1 MKSFKF
7 VLIAAC
13 AAIGLNAEVLTKT
26 TDISLG
32 GKKVGKIEVLTPV
45 EVVSKDGA
53 KAKIKVKGAVSANY
67 LAQIQRSVKNAEIFT
82 VFDAQSETNFKKIK
96 EVEDDYG
103 ELWYEVEGTYEVAA
117 DALGSDAN
125 ALYKQA
131 QQKYEETCSA
141 CHRLHEPNSF
151 TAAQWPANLQS
162 MIDTNYVALE
172 ETELNLIVKY
182 LQHNAPA
189 LVASREKFSGVCSLN
204 LDFMFYGS
212 KFNLGRLAR

>member
-1 MKSFKF
+1 MKNLNLA
-7 VLIAAC
+7 LIVAC
-13 AAIGLNAEVLTKT
+13 VTAICLNAEVLTKT
-26 TDISLG
+26 AEISLG

-45 EVVSKDGA
+45 EVIAKEGA
-53 KAKIKVKGAVSANY
+53 KAKISVKGAVSGNY
-67 LAQIQRSVKNAEIFT
+67 IAQMQRSVKNAEIFT
-82 VFDAQSETNFKKIK
+82 VFDAESEANFKKIK

-117 DALGSDAN
+117 DALGGDAN

-162 MIDTNYVALE
+162 MIDTNYVSLE

-182 LQHNAPA
+182 LQHNAKDA
-189 LVASREKFSGVCSLN
+189 K
-204 LDFMFYGS
+204 
-212 KFNLGRLAR
+212 

>member
-7 VLIAAC
+7 VLVAAC
-13 AAIGLNAEVLTKT
+13 AAAISLNAEVLTKT

-67 LAQIQRSVKNAEIFT
+67 LAQIQRSVKNTEIFT
-82 VFDAQSETNFKKIK
+82 
-96 EVEDDYG
+96 
-103 ELWYEVEGTYEVAA
+103 A
-117 DALGSDAN
+117 DALGSAAN

-162 MIDTNYVALE
+162 MIDTNYVSLE

-182 LQHNAPA
+182 LQHNAKA
-189 LVASREKFSGVCSLN
+189 VE
-204 LDFMFYGS
+204 
-212 KFNLGRLAR
+212 

>member
-13 AAIGLNAEVLTKT
+13 AAAIGLNAEVLTKT

-82 VFDAQSETNFKKIK
+82 VFDDENEANFKKIK

-103 ELWYEVEGTYEVAA
+103 EIWYEVEGTYEIAA
-117 DALGSDAN
+117 DALGNDAN
-125 ALYKQA
+125 TLYKQA
-131 QQKYEETCSA
+131 QQKYEEACSP

-151 TAAQWPANLQS
+151 TTAQWPGNLQG
-162 MIDTNYVALE
+162 MIESGFVALD
-172 ETELNLIVKY
+172 ETDLNLILKF
-182 LQHNAPA
+182 LQHN
-189 LVASREKFSGVCSLN
+189 
-204 LDFMFYGS
+204 S
-212 KFNLGRLAR
+212 KESE

>member
-13 AAIGLNAEVLTKT
+13 AAAISLNAEVLTKT
-26 TDISLG
+26 TDISLD

-45 EVVSKDGA
+45 EVASKDGA

-82 VFDAQSETNFKKIK
+82 VFDDENEANFKKIK

-103 ELWYEVEGTYEVAA
+103 EIWYEVEGTYEIAA
-117 DALGSDAN
+117 DALGNDAN
-125 ALYKQA
+125 TLYKQA
-131 QQKYEETCSA
+131 QQKYEEACSP

-151 TAAQWPANLQS
+151 TAAQWPGNLQG
-162 MIDTNYVALE
+162 MIESGFVALD
-172 ETELNLIVKY
+172 ETDLNLILKF
-182 LQHNAPA
+182 LQHN
-189 LVASREKFSGVCSLN
+189 
-204 LDFMFYGS
+204 S
-212 KFNLGRLAR
+212 KESE

>member
-7 VLIAAC
+7 VLVAAC
-13 AAIGLNAEVLTKT
+13 AAAISLNAEILTKT
-26 TDISLG
+26 TEISLD

-82 VFDAQSETNFKKIK
+82 VFDAESEANFKKIK

-117 DALGSDAN
+117 D

-182 LQHNAPA
+182 LQHNAKA
-189 LVASREKFSGVCSLN
+189 VE
-204 LDFMFYGS
+204 
-212 KFNLGRLAR
+212 

>member
-7 VLIAAC
+7 ALIAAC
-13 AAIGLNAEVLTKT
+13 AAAISLNAEVLTKT
-26 TDISLG
+26 TEISLD
-32 GKKVGKIEVLTPV
+32 GKKIGKVEVLTPV

-82 VFDAQSETNFKKIK
+82 VFDAESEANFKKIK
-96 EVEDDYG
+96 NVEDDYG

-182 LQHNAPA
+182 LQHNAKT
-189 LVASREKFSGVCSLN
+189 VE
-204 LDFMFYGS
+204 
-212 KFNLGRLAR
+212 

>member
-7 VLIAAC
+7 VLVAAC
-13 AAIGLNAEVLTKT
+13 AAAISLNAEVLTKT
-26 TDISLG
+26 TDISLD

-82 VFDAQSETNFKKIK
+82 VFDAESEANFKKIK

-151 TAAQWPANLQS
+151 TAAQWPANL
-162 MIDTNYVALE
+162 
-172 ETELNLIVKY
+172 
-182 LQHNAPA
+182 
-189 LVASREKFSGVCSLN
+189 
-204 LDFMFYGS
+204 
-212 KFNLGRLAR
+212 

>member
-7 VLIAAC
+7 ALIAAC
-13 AAIGLNAEVLTKT
+13 AAAISLNAEVLTKT

-82 VFDAQSETNFKKIK
+82 VFDDENEANFKKIK

-103 ELWYEVEGTYEVAA
+103 EIWYEVEGTYEIAA
-117 DALGSDAN
+117 DALGNDAN
-125 ALYKQA
+125 TLYKQA
-131 QQKYEETCSA
+131 QQKYEEACSP

-151 TAAQWPANLQS
+151 TAAQWPGNLQG
-162 MIDTNYVALE
+162 MIESGFVALD
-172 ETELNLIVKY
+172 ETDLNLIVKY
-182 LQHNAPA
+182 LQHNAKA
-189 LVASREKFSGVCSLN
+189 VE
-204 LDFMFYGS
+204 
-212 KFNLGRLAR
+212 

>member
-7 VLIAAC
+7 ALIAAC
-13 AAIGLNAEVLTKT
+13 AAAISLNAEVLTKT
-26 TDISLG
+26 TDISLD

-82 VFDAQSETNFKKIK
+82 VFDAESEANFKKIK

-117 DALGSDAN
+117 DALGNDAN

-131 QQKYEETCSA
+131 QQKVRGDLLRVPPIARAKQLYGGSVAGKFAVDDRYELRRAGGDGAKFDSKI
-141 CHRLHEPNSF
+141 P
-151 TAAQWPANLQS
+151 PA
-162 MIDTNYVALE
+162 
-172 ETELNLIVKY
+172 
-182 LQHNAPA
+182 
-189 LVASREKFSGVCSLN
+189 
-204 LDFMFYGS
+204 
-212 KFNLGRLAR
+212 

>member
-7 VLIAAC
+7 VLVAAC
-13 AAIGLNAEVLTKT
+13 AAAIGLNAEVLTKT

-82 VFDAQSETNFKKIK
+82 VFDDENEANFKKIK

-103 ELWYEVEGTYEVAA
+103 EIWYEVEGTYEIAA
-117 DALGSDAN
+117 DALGNDAN
-125 ALYKQA
+125 TLYKQA
-131 QQKYEETCSA
+131 QQKYEEACSP

-151 TAAQWPANLQS
+151 TTAQWPGNLQG
-162 MIDTNYVALE
+162 MIESGFVALD
-172 ETELNLIVKY
+172 ETDLNLILKF
-182 LQHNAPA
+182 LQHN
-189 LVASREKFSGVCSLN
+189 
-204 LDFMFYGS
+204 S
-212 KFNLGRLAR
+212 KESE

>member
-13 AAIGLNAEVLTKT
+13 AAAISLNAEVLTKT

-45 EVVSKDGA
+45 EVVSKEGA

-82 VFDAQSETNFKKIK
+82 VFDTESESNFKKIK

-103 ELWYEVEGTYEVAA
+103 ELWYEVEGT

-162 MIDTNYVALE
+162 MIDTNYVSLE

-182 LQHNAPA
+182 LQHNAKA
-189 LVASREKFSGVCSLN
+189 VE
-204 LDFMFYGS
+204 
-212 KFNLGRLAR
+212 

>member
-7 VLIAAC
+7 VLVAAC
-13 AAIGLNAEVLTKT
+13 AAAISLNAEVLTKT
-26 TDISLG
+26 ADISLG

-45 EVVSKDGA
+45 EVVSKEGA
-53 KAKIKVKGAVSANY
+53 KAKIKVKGAVS
-67 LAQIQRSVKNAEIFT
+67 
-82 VFDAQSETNFKKIK
+82 
-96 EVEDDYG
+96 DDYG

-162 MIDTNYVALE
+162 MIDTNYVSLE

-182 LQHNAPA
+182 LQHNAKA
-189 LVASREKFSGVCSLN
+189 VE
-204 LDFMFYGS
+204 
-212 KFNLGRLAR
+212 

>member
-13 AAIGLNAEVLTKT
+13 AAAISLNAEVLTKT

-67 LAQIQRSVKNAEIFT
+67 LAQMQRSVKNAEIFT
-82 VFDAQSETNFKKIK
+82 VFDAESEANFKKIK

-103 ELWYEVEGTYEVAA
+103 ELWYEVAA
-117 DALGSDAN
+117 DALGNDAN

-182 LQHNAPA
+182 LQHNAKDA
-189 LVASREKFSGVCSLN
+189 E
-204 LDFMFYGS
+204 
-212 KFNLGRLAR
+212 